1 MRGTG
6 AVVFFMLG
14 VLLLKYALSTQLI
27 TGTLSFLSNLGTAQA
42 QP

>member
-6 AVVFFMLG
+6 AVVFFMLA
-14 VLLLKYALSTQLI
+14 VFLLKYALSTQLI
-27 TGTLSFLSNLGTAQA
+27 TSTLSFLGNLGSKP